1 MKVVRALLAVVV
13 AGVACVACGSGS
25 SGDGRHILTS
35 HQDLCAGAPPDYG
48 DHVVTMVSCP
58 FIQHTDNISK
68 YGARVGGA
76 SGAAL
81 RDAAGVEVATLTDTC
96 ETWAVGA
103 DMQGVVVI
111 VRLDTGEVFA
121 HGNLHAGQELSKLPP
136 RLALPLTLE

>member
-1 MKVVRALLAVVV
+1 MKVVVRALSVGGALLATV
-13 AGVACVACGSGS
+13 VACGGSGS
-25 SGDGRHILTS
+25 AGDGRHILTS

-68 YGARVGGA
+68 YGAPATGTG
-76 SGAAL
+76 AL
-81 RDAAGVEVATLTDTC
+81 RDGTGLHVATITDTC
-96 ETWAVGA
+96 ETWAVGT

-111 VRLDTGEVFA
+111 VRFDTGEVVA

-136 RLALPLTLE
+136 KLALPLAME